1 VGRTIDFRPL
11 LHGDKITSGTLCW
24 PQRRVPSQLTVATM
38 ANNRKPRV
46 LVFIV
51 AYNAEKTI
59 REVVLR
65 IPAELRDTYEV
76 DVLIID
82 DSSADATFERGHAVS
97 RDPSLPFPIVVL
109 FNPRNQGYGGNQKLG
124 YHYALEH
131 GYDFVALIHGDGQ
144 YAPECLPELLEPL
157 RKGEAAAV
165 FGSRMLTPSGA
176 RRGGM
181 PLYKFVGNK
190 ILTWIENR
198 LLRTN
203 LSEFHSGYRIY
214 STKALG
220 AIPFD
225 RNSKDFHFDTEIIIQ
240 LVIAGLPIV
249 ELPIPTYYG
258 DEICYVNGTQYAFNV
273 VAAALKARLQSA
285 GLFYDRKFDCAPPD
299 IQPYIP
305 KFTFT
310 SPHSLA
316 FERIRPGT
324 RVLDVGCAGGY
335 LGAYLMQRK
344 QCEVDGIDSFPVTD
358 SSLSSFRLHDLN
370 AGLPGLDF
378 ERYNYVLM
386 LDVIEH
392 LAKPEMFLEQLRRAL
407 SLKPSVDVFLSTANI
422 GFLVTRFMLLI
433 GQFNYGRRGI
443 LDLTHTRLFTFGSF
457 ERAVK
462 QAGFDIVERVGVPG
476 PMPLALG
483 DNFVSR
489 MLMKVNQLFIPIS
502 RGLFSYQIF
511 LRVRPQPSL
520 ELLLRTAEEQSAR
533 RVEEI
538 EAMSTRS

>member
-1 VGRTIDFRPL
+1 
-11 LHGDKITSGTLCW
+11 
-24 PQRRVPSQLTVATM
+24 M
-38 ANNRKPRV
+38 ANGDRKPRV

-59 REVVLR
+59 RKVVFR
-65 IPAELRDTYEV
+65 IPVELRNTYEV

-82 DSSADATFERGHAVS
+82 DSSADATFERGHAIT
-97 RDPSLPFPIVVL
+97 RDPELPFPLVVL
-109 FNPRNQGYGGNQKLG
+109 FNPQNQGYGGNQKLG
-124 YHYALEH
+124 YHYALERD
-131 GYDFVALIHGDGQ
+131 YDFVALIHGDGQ
-144 YAPECLPELLEPL
+144 YAPECLGDLLEPL
-157 RKGEAAAV
+157 RNGEAAAV

-190 ILTWIENR
+190 ILTWIENK
-198 LLRTN
+198 LLQTS

-214 STKALG
+214 STKALA

-240 LVIAGLPIV
+240 LVIAGLRIK

-258 DEICYVNGTQYAFNV
+258 DEICYVNGTRYAFNV
-273 VAAALKARLQSA
+273 VVAALKARLQNA
-285 GLFYDRKFDCAPPD
+285 GLFYDRKFDCAPSD
-299 IQPYIP
+299 TQPYVP
-305 KFTFT
+305 KLTFT
-310 SPHSLA
+310 SPHTLA

-324 RVLDVGCAGGY
+324 RVLDIGCAGGY
-335 LGAYLMQRK
+335 MGDWLTTQK
-344 QCEVDGIDSFPVTD
+344 QCRVDGIDSFPLD
-358 SSLSSFRLHDLN
+358 NDAGFSAFYLHDLN
-370 AGLPGLDF
+370 AGLPAL
-378 ERYNYVLM
+378 NYEQYDSVLM

-392 LAKPEMFLEQLRRAL
+392 LTKPELFLEQLRSAL
-407 SLKPSVDVFLSTANI
+407 SLKPSVEVFLSTANI
-422 GFLVTRFMLLI
+422 GFFVTRFMLLI
-433 GQFNYGRRGI
+433 GQFNYGKRGI

-483 DNFVSR
+483 ENVLSR
-489 MLMKVNQLFIPIS
+489 MLLKINRLLIHLS

-533 RVEEI
+533 RVEAI
-538 EAMSTRS
+538 EAVTNTAGR

>member
-1 VGRTIDFRPL
+1 
-11 LHGDKITSGTLCW
+11 
-24 PQRRVPSQLTVATM
+24 M
-38 ANNRKPRV
+38 ANNTSKPRV

-59 REVVLR
+59 RDVVLR
-65 IPAELRDTYEV
+65 IPAELRDTYDV
-76 DVLIID
+76 DILIID
-82 DSSADATFERGHAVS
+82 DSSADATFEKGHAVS
-97 RDPSLPFPIVVL
+97 RDPSLRFPVVVL

-124 YHYALEH
+124 YHYALQH

-144 YAPECLPELLEPL
+144 YAPECLPALLEPL
-157 RKGEAAAV
+157 RKDETAAV

-181 PLYKFVGNK
+181 PLYKLVGNK
-190 ILTWIENR
+190 ILTWIENK
-198 LLRTN
+198 LLRTS

-214 STKALG
+214 STKAL
-220 AIPFD
+220 AVIPFD
-225 RNSKDFHFDTEIIIQ
+225 RNSNDFHFDTEIIIQ
-240 LVIAGLPIV
+240 LVTAGLPIL

-258 DEICYVNGTQYAFNV
+258 NEICYVNGTKYAFNV
-273 VAAALKARLQSA
+273 VAAALKARLQNA
-285 GLFYDRKFDCAPPD
+285 GLFYDRKFDCAPAD
-299 IQPYIP
+299 TQPYLP

-335 LGAYLMQRK
+335 MGAYLMQRK
-344 QCEVDGIDSFPVTD
+344 QCEVDGIDSFPLTD

-370 AGLPGLDF
+370 SGLPALDF
-378 ERYNYVLM
+378 EGYDYVLM

-392 LAKPEMFLEQLRRAL
+392 LAKPEMFLEHLRRAL
-407 SLKPSVDVFLSTANI
+407 SLKPSVDVFLSTANV

-476 PMPLALG
+476 PVPLALG
-483 DNFVSR
+483 ENFLSR
-489 MLMKVNQLFIPIS
+489 MLLKVNQLLIPLS

-520 ELLLRTAEEQSAR
+520 ELLLRTAQEQSKKRSEA
-533 RVEEI
+533 I
-538 EAMSTRS
+538 EAAGNAAMHAASPAAR

>member
-1 VGRTIDFRPL
+1 MAKPAPDFRCYA
-11 LHGDKITSGTLCW
+11 GGSGVFQPRL
-24 PQRRVPSQLTVATM
+24 M
-38 ANNRKPRV
+38 ADNRKPRV

-59 REVVLR
+59 RDVVFR
-65 IPAELRDTYEV
+65 IPVSLKNTYEV

-82 DSSADATFERGHAVS
+82 DSSADSTFEKGHAVR
-97 RDPSLPFPIVVL
+97 RDPSLPFPLVVL
-109 FNPRNQGYGGNQKLG
+109 FNPQNQGYGGNQKLG
-124 YHYALEH
+124 YHYALEQ

-144 YAPECLPELLEPL
+144 YAPECLPDLLEPL
-157 RKGEAAAV
+157 RQGEAAAV

-190 ILTWIENR
+190 ILTWIENK
-198 LLRTN
+198 LLRTS

-214 STKALG
+214 STKALA

-240 LVIAGLPIV
+240 LVIAGLPIR

-258 DEICYVNGTQYAFNV
+258 DEICYVNGTKYAFNV
-273 VAAALKARLQSA
+273 VGAASKARLQSA
-285 GLFYDRKFDCAPPD
+285 GLFYDRKFDCAPRD
-299 IQPYIP
+299 TQPYVP
-305 KFTFT
+305 KFNFT
-310 SPHSLA
+310 SPHTLA
-316 FERIRPGT
+316 FERIRPGA
-324 RVLDVGCAGGY
+324 RVLDIGCAGGY
-335 LGAYLMQRK
+335 MGAYLMKEK
-344 QCEVDGIDSFPVTD
+344 QCAVDGIDSFPLT
-358 SSLSSFRLHDLN
+358 SSGLSSFCLHDLN
-370 AGLPGLDF
+370 AGLPALDF
-378 ERYNYVLM
+378 EKYDYVLM

-392 LAKPEMFLEQLRRAL
+392 LAKPELFLEQLHGAL
-407 SLKPSVDVFLSTANI
+407 SLKPSLDAMLSTANV
-422 GFLVTRFMLLI
+422 GFIVTRLMLLM

-476 PMPLALG
+476 PMALALG
-483 DNFVSR
+483 ENFLSR
-489 MLMKVNQLFIPIS
+489 MLLKVNQLLIHIS

-520 ELLLRTAEEQSAR
+520 ELLLRTAREHSQQ
-533 RVEEI
+533 RVEALES
-538 EAMSTRS
+538 AASPAAR

>member
-1 VGRTIDFRPL
+1 MSEDT
-11 LHGDKITSGTLCW
+11 
-24 PQRRVPSQLTVATM
+24 
-38 ANNRKPRV
+38 KPRV

-59 REVVLR
+59 REVVFR
-65 IPAELRDTYEV
+65 IPAGLLGTYEV

-82 DSSADATFERGHAVS
+82 DSSRDATFETGHSVS
-97 RDPSLPFPIVVL
+97 KDPALPFPVTVL
-109 FNPRNQGYGGNQKLG
+109 FNPKNQGYGGNQKLG
-124 YHYALEH
+124 YHYALEQ

-176 RRGGM
+176 RQGGM
-181 PLYKFVGNK
+181 PLYKFVGNR
-190 ILTWIENR
+190 ILTWLENR
-198 LLRTN
+198 LLRAN

-214 STKALG
+214 STRALA

-225 RNSKDFHFDTEIIIQ
+225 RNSNDFHFDTEIIIQ
-240 LVIAGLPIV
+240 LLIAGLPIK

-258 DEICYVNGTQYAFNV
+258 DEICYVNGVSYAFNV
-273 VAAALKARLQSA
+273 VMAALKARLQEA
-285 GLFYDRKFDCAPPD
+285 GLFYDRKFDCAPGGTL
-299 IQPYIP
+299 PYVS
-305 KFTFT
+305 KFSYT

-316 FERIRPGT
+316 FERVRPGS
-324 RVLDVGCAGGY
+324 RVLDIGCADGY
-335 LGAYLMQRK
+335 MGAYLAQQK
-344 QCEVDGIDSFPVTD
+344 QCRVDGIDAFPLEQPGFESFH
-358 SSLSSFRLHDLN
+358 LHDLN
-370 AGLPGLDF
+370 FGLPSLEFDQ
-378 ERYNYVLM
+378 YNYVLM

-392 LAKPEMFLEQLRRAL
+392 LAKPEAFLEQLRTAL
-407 SLKPSVDVFLSTANI
+407 SMNPATEVMISTANI

-462 QAGFDIVERVGVPG
+462 QAGFDIIERKGVPA
-476 PMPLALG
+476 PAPLALG

-489 MLMKVNQLFIPIS
+489 ALLKINSVLLRLS

-511 LRVRPQPSL
+511 LRIKPQPTL
-520 ELLLRTAEEQSAR
+520 EFLLKTAQEHSGVRARAIERTQSTAPGR
-533 RVEEI
+533 
-538 EAMSTRS
+538 

>member
-1 VGRTIDFRPL
+1 VPNSV
-11 LHGDKITSGTLCW
+11 ITS
-24 PQRRVPSQLTVATM
+24 
-38 ANNRKPRV
+38 NRKPRV

-65 IPAELRDTYEV
+65 IPVELRNSYEV

-82 DSSADATFERGHAVS
+82 DSSADATFEKGHAVS
-97 RDPSLPFPIVVL
+97 RDPSLPFPVVVL

-144 YAPECLPELLEPL
+144 YAPECLPALLEPL

-181 PLYKFVGNK
+181 PLYKLAGNK
-190 ILTWIENR
+190 ILTWFENK
-198 LLRTN
+198 LLRTS

-214 STKALG
+214 STRAL
-220 AIPFD
+220 ALIPFD

-240 LVIAGLPIV
+240 MVIAGLPIR

-258 DEICYVNGTQYAFNV
+258 DEICYVNGMKYAFNV
-273 VAAALKARLQSA
+273 VVAVVKARLQSA

-299 IQPYIP
+299 TLPYVP
-305 KFTFT
+305 KFTYV
-310 SPHSLA
+310 SPHTLA
-316 FERIRPGT
+316 FERIRPGA

-335 LGAYLMQRK
+335 MGAYLIKQK
-344 QCEVDGIDSFPVTD
+344 QCRVDGIDSFPLGAID
-358 SSLSSFRLHDLN
+358 DDASLSAFYLHDLN
-370 AGLPGLDF
+370 SGLPAVDF
-378 ERYNYVLM
+378 EQYDYVLM

-392 LAKPEMFLEQLRRAL
+392 LAKPELFLEQLRSAL
-407 SLKPSVDVFLSTANI
+407 SLKPSVDVILSTANI
-422 GFLVTRFMLLI
+422 GFLVTRLMLLI
-433 GQFNYGRRGI
+433 GQFNYGKRGI
-443 LDLTHTRLFTFGSF
+443 LDLTHTRLFTFASF
-457 ERAVK
+457 ERAVN
-462 QAGFDIVERVGVPG
+462 QAGFDIVERLGVPG
-476 PMPLALG
+476 PMALALG
-483 DNFVSR
+483 ENFLSR
-489 MLMKVNQLFIPIS
+489 MLLKVNQLLIHVS

-520 ELLLRTAEEQSAR
+520 ELLLRTAQEQSQKRA
-533 RVEEI
+533 EAI
-538 EAMSTRS
+538 EALIETKPAASSAAR

>member
-1 VGRTIDFRPL
+1 M
-11 LHGDKITSGTLCW
+11 SEGT
-24 PQRRVPSQLTVATM
+24 
-38 ANNRKPRV
+38 KPRV

-59 REVVLR
+59 REVVFR
-65 IPAELRDTYEV
+65 IPAGLLGAYEV

-82 DSSADATFERGHAVS
+82 DSSRDATFEKGHSVS
-97 RDPSLPFPIVVL
+97 KDPALPFPVTVL
-109 FNPRNQGYGGNQKLG
+109 FNPKNQGYGGNQKLG
-124 YHYALEH
+124 YHYALEQ

-176 RRGGM
+176 RQGGM
-181 PLYKFVGNK
+181 PLYKFVGNR
-190 ILTWIENR
+190 ILTWLENR
-198 LLRTN
+198 LLRAN

-214 STKALG
+214 STRAL
-220 AIPFD
+220 ASIPFD
-225 RNSKDFHFDTEIIIQ
+225 RNANDFHFDTEIIIQ
-240 LVIAGLPIV
+240 FLIAGLPIK

-258 DEICYVNGTQYAFNV
+258 DEICYVNGVSYAFNV
-273 VAAALKARLQSA
+273 VMAALKARLQEA
-285 GLFYDRKFDCAPPD
+285 GLFYDRKFDCAPGGTL
-299 IQPYIP
+299 PYVS
-305 KFTFT
+305 KFSYT

-316 FERIRPGT
+316 FERVRPGS

-335 LGAYLMQRK
+335 MGAYLAQQK
-344 QCEVDGIDSFPVTD
+344 QCRVDGIDAFPIVQPGFESFH
-358 SSLSSFRLHDLN
+358 LHDLN
-370 AGLPGLDF
+370 FGLPSLEFDQ
-378 ERYNYVLM
+378 YNYVLM

-392 LAKPEMFLEQLRRAL
+392 LARPEAFLEQLRTAL
-407 SLKPSVDVFLSTANI
+407 SMNPATEVMISTANI

-462 QAGFDIVERVGVPG
+462 QAGFDIIERRGVPA
-476 PMPLALG
+476 PAPLALG

-489 MLMKVNQLFIPIS
+489 AILKINSFLLRLS

-511 LRVRPQPSL
+511 LRIKPQPTL
-520 ELLLRTAEEQSAR
+520 EFLLKTAREHSGVRAHAIETAQSTASGR
-533 RVEEI
+533 
-538 EAMSTRS
+538 

>member
-1 VGRTIDFRPL
+1 MLARERF
-11 LHGDKITSGTLCW
+11 
-24 PQRRVPSQLTVATM
+24 M

-65 IPAELRDTYEV
+65 IPVELRDTYEV
-76 DVLIID
+76 DILIID
-82 DSSADATFERGHAVS
+82 DSSADATFEKGHAVS
-97 RDPSLPFPIVVL
+97 RDPSLPFPVVVL

-124 YHYALEH
+124 YHYALER

-144 YAPECLPELLEPL
+144 YAPECLPVLLEPL
-157 RKGEAAAV
+157 RRGEAAAV
-165 FGSRMLTPSGA
+165 FGSRMMTPSGA

-181 PLYKFVGNK
+181 PLYKLVGNK
-190 ILTWIENR
+190 VLTWIENK
-198 LLRTN
+198 LLRTS

-214 STKALG
+214 STRALA

-240 LVIAGLPIV
+240 MVIAGLPIL

-258 DEICYVNGTQYAFNV
+258 DEICYVNGTKYAFNV
-273 VAAALKARLQSA
+273 VVAALKARLQNA
-285 GLFYDRKFDCAPPD
+285 GLFYDRKFDCAPSNT
-299 IQPYIP
+299 QPYVP

-316 FERIRPGT
+316 FERIRPGS
-324 RVLDVGCAGGY
+324 RVLDIGCAGAY
-335 LGAYLMQRK
+335 MGADLMKRK
-344 QCEVDGIDSFPVTD
+344 QCVVDGIDSFPVAD
-358 SSLSSFRLHDLN
+358 ASLSAFYLHDLDS
-370 AGLPGLDF
+370 GLPALNF
-378 ERYNYVLM
+378 ENYDDVLM

-392 LAKPEMFLEQLRRAL
+392 LAKPELFLEQLRSAL
-407 SLKPSVDVFLSTANI
+407 SLKPSLDVFLSTANI
-422 GFLVTRFMLLI
+422 GFIVTRFMLLI

-443 LDLTHTRLFTFGSF
+443 LDLTAYS
-457 ERAVK
+457 AVYL
-462 QAGFDIVERVGVPG
+462 QLRSNGRSQTGGIRFIIELEWAMPG

-483 DNFVSR
+483 DNLLSR
-489 MLMKVNQLFIPIS
+489 MLLKTNQLLIHLS

-520 ELLLRTAEEQSAR
+520 ELLLRTAQEQSQK
-533 RVEEI
+533 RVETI
-538 EAMSTRS
+538 EAMGARN